1 MSEIFIQKDGFASEH
16 FGVGIGKLPPA
27 SLSLDLAVVREAL
40 LKAQNLGIEV
50 VTTRLIPSQIKEI
63 DLVDALRGQV
73 FDTLITSTL
82 YPTKKPEIVFSPI
95 EGISIESHDKVIA
108 EEDIAAIRRMGGTAF
123 NLTHFYT
130 DSRLSKD
137 GWRSFYGAWSVNDAT
152 NRAKQTVLARDEK
165 SGEVVGF
172 TTILAYYN

>member
-152 NRAKQTVLARDEK
+152 NRAKQTVLCP
-165 SGEVVGF
+165 
-172 TTILAYYN
+172 